1 MASSAP
7 ELSPRGRQLVAAARD
22 LLEEGGPEALSMRT
36 LAARVGIR
44 ASSIYKHLAG
54 REDVEAAIVADGLRE
69 FAEACEAAVAGA
81 PDPLAAL
88 GGAYRAFARA
98 HPHLYRLINDRPL
111 PRALLPDGLEAR
123 AAAPLAAALGG
134 DPDRA
139 RATWAFA
146 HGMVMLELT
155 DRFPEG
161 ADLDAAWR
169 SGLRALGGAATG

>member
-7 ELSPRGRQLVAAARD
+7 DLSPRARQLVAAGRE
-22 LLEEGGPEALSMRT
+22 LLEEGGPEALSMRA

-44 ASSIYKHLAG
+44 APSIYKHLSG
-54 REDVEAAIVADGLRE
+54 REDLEAAIVADGLRE

-81 PDPLAAL
+81 PDPLDAL
-88 GGAYRAFARA
+88 GRAYRAFARA

-111 PRALLPDGLEAR
+111 PRELLPEGLEAR
-123 AAAPLAAALGG
+123 AAAPLNAAVEG
-134 DPDRA
+134 DRDRA

-155 DRFPEG
+155 DRFPAG
-161 ADLDAAWR
+161 ADIDAAWR
-169 SGLRALGGAATG
+169 SGLAALGG